1 MQNGSFGLRD
11 EWFQP
16 RFQQAD
22 TVCRAT
28 AVPGKVYPKW
38 HEPMRRDVARYVS
51 ETRSCAAHRFCCGS
65 MSLYVQPTS
74 RNSSRQE
81 KNLAHSSTATRSRAE
96 VTGSAR
102 FSGWIQ
108 RFSWLGL

>member
-38 HEPMRRDVARYVS
+38 HQPMRRGVARYVS
-51 ETRSCAAHRFCCGS
+51 ETRSCAAHSFWLRAIPTLEPPWSSLSAPASNNVPLNVSCGADWEGT
-65 MSLYVQPTS
+65 PI
-74 RNSSRQE
+74 
-81 KNLAHSSTATRSRAE
+81 HSFHIDNPDR
-96 VTGSAR
+96 
-102 FSGWIQ
+102 
-108 RFSWLGL
+108 